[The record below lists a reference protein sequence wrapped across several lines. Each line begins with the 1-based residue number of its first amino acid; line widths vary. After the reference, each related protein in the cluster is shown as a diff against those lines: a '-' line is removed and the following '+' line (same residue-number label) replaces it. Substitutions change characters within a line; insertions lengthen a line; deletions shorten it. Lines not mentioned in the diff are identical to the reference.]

1 MHVTYFK
8 GKVLILTLYVVYATR
23 IPVTSIKFVKD
34 KNAKSTP
41 NA

>member
-1 MHVTYFK
+1 MQVTYFK
-8 GKVLILTLYVVYATR
+8 GKVLTLYVVYATR
-23 IPVTSIKFVKD
+23 IPMTSIKFVKD

>member
-1 MHVTYFK
+1 MQVTYFK
-8 GKVLILTLYVVYATR
+8 RKVLTFTLYVVYATR
-23 IPVTSIKFVKD
+23 IPVTSIKFKD

>member
-1 MHVTYFK
+1 MQVSYFK
-8 GKVLILTLYVVYATR
+8 GKVLTLTLYVVYATS
-23 IPVTSIKFVKD
+23 IPISSIKFVKD